1 MKRIIYFAVTIA
13 LLSAC
18 KGNHSETAGTPAT
31 TDSTSAQKSVEYT
44 CPMHPEV
51 ISKEPGKCPQCGMDL
66 EAKS

>member
-1 MKRIIYFAVTIA
+1 MKRIFYFAVTIA

-18 KGNHSETAGTPAT
+18 KGNHSETTGTPAKA
-31 TDSTSAQKSVEYT
+31 DSAEVKTAVKYT